1 MHYAENVISI
11 VSSTL
16 PYLIAMDRNYFL
28 INSFKV
34 NMSSGN
40 AIGIKEENKE
50 ENVAI
55 DLMGHSVR
63 YAYH

>member
-1 MHYAENVISI
+1 MWLHYAENVISI

-28 INSFKV
+28 NNSFKV

-40 AIGIKEENKE
+40 AIGITE
-50 ENVAI
+50 ENVTI